1 MTVVSAFLV
10 PGSPL
15 PHLCP
20 DVPNWKVF
28 KDAMQQAGASLR
40 QSKPDVVLIYSTKWF
55 AVLDE
60 LWLTR
65 HHSEDVHVDENW
77 HEFGEL
83 PYNLYCDSEV
93 AQTCVEQSTAQGI
106 KSRGVD
112 YDKFPVDTGTIVA
125 SQAMGIGGE
134 DLPLVSASNNL
145 YHSGEMTEKLAH
157 IAVESA
163 KLHNKRVAIVAVGE
177 LSSSVFTTTIDPAQD
192 HIVHA
197 KEDEWNRKILKL
209 IEQGDVQKLNELL
222 PDYVKEAKVEMGFK
236 HLHWVLGALQNK
248 FSSARIYHYGPIY
261 GSGAAVIE
269 FLI

>member
-1 MTVVSAFLV
+1 MTIVSAFLV

-20 DVPNWKVF
+20 DVPNWKIFQV
-28 KDAMQQAGASLR
+28 AMQQAGESLL
-40 QSKPDVVLIYSTKWF
+40 QSKPDVVLMYSTKWF

-65 HHSEDVHVDENW
+65 RHSEDVHVDENW

-83 PYNLYCDSEV
+83 PYSLYCDTEV
-93 AQTCVEQSTAQGI
+93 THTCIKQCIDQGI

-112 YDKFPVDTGTIVA
+112 YDKFPIDTGTIVA
-125 SQAMGIGGE
+125 CKAMGIGGV

-145 YHSGEMTEKLAH
+145 YHSGEMTQKLAS
-157 IAVESA
+157 IAVDCV
-163 KLHNKRVAIVAVGE
+163 KKHDKRVAIVAVGE
-177 LSSSVFTTTIDPAQD
+177 LSSSVFTTEIDPKSD
-192 HIVHA
+192 YIVNP
-197 KEDEWNRKILKL
+197 KDDEWNRRILKL
-209 IEQGDVQKLNELL
+209 MEQGDLQKLNELL
-222 PDYVKEAKVEMGFK
+222 PDYVTEAKVEMGFK

-248 FSSARIYHYGPIY
+248 FNSAKIYYYGSLY